1 MKQVDIFRG
10 ATIVAMLLLVFA
22 TGAFAENRA
31 GAVTVTPWVGGYNL
45 DGDLPYDNGWT
56 AGLGL
61 GYNFTEKLGAELTFN
76 YVESDYDGPIEI
88 DGGIDFNHDDA
99 EIYLARLDMLYHITG
114 ILPDMVVPYLAAG
127 IGGTTY
133 DSAKKGMDSDSD
145 FLLNYGGGL
154 KFFLT
159 RNTALRAD
167 VRHVVDFDGGDTY
180 NNLLYAL
187 GLCFEFGGK
196 AKEAEVVTV
205 EPEPAPAPAPEPA
218 PAPVV
223 APTPPPAKQGAIV
236 FRNIQFDLNKAT
248 LRDESYPILDEVVDY
263 MKANPDVKMEIQ
275 GHTCNLGTAAYNL
288 KLSDKR
294 ANTVRD
300 YLVGKG
306 IAADRLTAKGYGLTT
321 PVAPN
326 DKEEN
331 RAKNRRVEFKPIQ

>member
-1 MKQVDIFRG
+1 
-10 ATIVAMLLLVFA
+10 
-22 TGAFAENRA
+22 
-31 GAVTVTPWVGGYNL
+31 
-45 DGDLPYDNGWT
+45 
-56 AGLGL
+56 
-61 GYNFTEKLGAELTFN
+61 
-76 YVESDYDGPIEI
+76 
-88 DGGIDFNHDDA
+88 
-99 EIYLARLDMLYHITG
+99 
-114 ILPDMVVPYLAAG
+114 
-127 IGGTTY
+127 
-133 DSAKKGMDSDSD
+133 
-145 FLLNYGGGL
+145 
-154 KFFLT
+154 
-159 RNTALRAD
+159 
-167 VRHVVDFDGGDTY
+167 
-180 NNLLYAL
+180 
-187 GLCFEFGGK
+187 
-196 AKEAEVVTV
+196 
-205 EPEPAPAPAPEPA
+205 
-218 PAPVV
+218 VV